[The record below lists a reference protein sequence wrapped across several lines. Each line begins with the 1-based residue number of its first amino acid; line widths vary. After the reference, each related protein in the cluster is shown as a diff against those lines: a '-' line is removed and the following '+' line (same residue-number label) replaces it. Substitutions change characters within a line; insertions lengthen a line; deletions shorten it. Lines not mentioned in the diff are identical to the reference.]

1 VSVQEKALFVLL
13 PLVALLGA
21 CGSDN
26 TKTSQTV
33 DPAKPWEPP
42 SVGADNTTADAPT
55 DLGGGAL
62 PGPAR
67 GVRRMRIDTLQ
78 AAMTKVAGTDLYG
91 NPILWRV
98 NGKDGFSDGAFG
110 KALGRPDFQSSTDES
125 TVSNALYLKFVGDA
139 ARDIC
144 TQMAKNDMK
153 RVDPATR
160 SLFPKAPVDGTA
172 TDAQI
177 TENLQYLVLR
187 FLGLRVPAADPM
199 VTNLRGVYDAGVTT
213 FPAPNGGEISAAA
226 EGYRGVCVAL
236 FESPLFHND

>member
-1 VSVQEKALFVLL
+1 VSKKSF
-13 PLVALLGA
+13 LLGA
-21 CGSDN
+21 LVLMLGCSSESPKAAPP
-26 TKTSQTV
+26 TETPV
-33 DPAKPWEPP
+33 EPP
-42 SVGADNTTADAPT
+42 TVGADQTTETAPD
-55 DLGGGAL
+55 DLGGSGL

-78 AAMTKVAGTDLYG
+78 SAMTKVAGKDIFG
-91 NPILWRV
+91 NPIVWNV
-98 NGKDGFSDGAFG
+98 AGKDGFSDGAFG

-125 TVSNALYLKFVGDA
+125 PVSNALYLKFVGDA

-153 RVDPATR
+153 RADATTR
-160 SLFPKAPVDGTA
+160 TLFPKAPVDGTA

-177 TENLQYLVLR
+177 SENLQYLTLR
-187 FLGLRVPAADPM
+187 FLGLRLDATDRLI
-199 VTNLRGVYDAGVTT
+199 TNLRGVYDAGVAVV
-213 FPAPNGGEISAAA
+213 PATNGGELTAAA

>member
-1 VSVQEKALFVLL
+1 MSAKWM
-13 PLVALLGA
+13 LLGA
-21 CGSDN
+21 LAVTIAGCGSEN
-26 TKTSQTV
+26 TKTPEGTV
-33 DPAKPWEPP
+33 PEGPTK
-42 SVGADNTTADAPT
+42 VGADPTEQSAPD
-55 DLGGGAL
+55 DLGGAPL

-78 AAMTKVAGTDLYG
+78 AAMTKIAGKDIYG
-91 NPILWRV
+91 NPIVWNV
-98 NGKDGFSDGAFG
+98 SGKDGFSDAAFG

-125 TVSNALYLKFVGDA
+125 PVSNALYMKFVGDA

-144 TQMAKNDMK
+144 MQMAKNDMK
-153 RVDPATR
+153 RADATTR
-160 SLFPKAPVDGTA
+160 VLFPKSPVDGTA

-187 FLGLRVPAADPM
+187 FLGLRMEATDPM
-199 VTNLRGVYDAGVTT
+199 LANLRGVYNAGSKAI
-213 FPAPNGGEISAAA
+213 PSADGAEITAAA